1 MWFAGFQLL
10 QSRLVKSRFE
20 LWDNS
25 LLTNRQW
32 SMLLWKFG
40 IHGLKNI
47 CKLPEGEKWVSQL
60 QRLSILNCNLSSQKT
75 AMPSSSGGKFQA
87 RILYPAK
94 LLHTSIECRH
104 FKSCKVSKYFSSSL
118 MLLCDL
124 LHPPKGRRKRQW
136 EKVSNIEAGNKI
148 LKGHVGSLRWQRI
161 PLMLTDC

>member
-1 MWFAGFQLL
+1 MWFAGFQPL

-40 IHGLKNI
+40 IHGPKNI
-47 CKLPEGEKWVSQL
+47 CKLPERGEMGLSTSEIEYSQL
-60 QRLSILNCNLSSQKT
+60 QPLKSEDSEQCPQILEENY
-75 AMPSSSGGKFQA
+75 FQA

-104 FKSCKVSKYFSSSL
+104 IKSCKVSKYFSYSL

-124 LHPPKGRRKRQW
+124 LHPPKGRSKRQW
-136 EKVSNIEAGNKI
+136 AKKVSNIEAGNKI
-148 LKGHVGSLRWQRI
+148 LKGHVGSLRW
-161 PLMLTDC
+161 